1 MRTRML
7 PSETLAQAYS
17 EDLKTVYRP
26 GGVVVLGG
34 HYGALGLVR
43 SLGRRGIPAVLVRRG
58 EHIVAS
64 FSRYVNCVMNCPT
77 SDNLVEFLVRVAG
90 SAKLRGWLLLATTDE
105 TVALIARSADELSK
119 DYTLMSSSWATIE
132 QLCDKRALYKLAAR
146 LGIDCPWTVCPKNS
160 GDVRNLDCEFPVI
173 VKPAHRE
180 MSNPLTQAKAWQ
192 ANNRDELL
200 TRYERACKLMPR
212 DLIMIQEVV
221 PGGGETQFSYV
232 ALCLD
237 GRVLA
242 SAAARRTRQFPR
254 DYGRS
259 SSYVETILDPG
270 FGTAAIRL
278 LHAVNMAGLV
288 EVEFKR
294 DPVGKYRL
302 LDVNP
307 RVWTWHMLC
316 GRAGIDF
323 PYLLWLLACGQSFVT
338 PQARPGI
345 SWMHF
350 SSDFLVA
357 AQEICR
363 GRLSLNNYLR
373 SILVVR
379 ESALLAVDDPLPA
392 IVDVPTSLYRWGR
405 RRLQSL
411 SRA

>member
-1 MRTRML
+1 ML
-7 PSETLAQAYS
+7 SETLAQVCG
-17 EDLKTVYRP
+17 EPQKTACRP

-43 SLGRRGIPAVLVRRG
+43 SLGRHGIPAVLVRRG

-64 FSRYVNCVMNCPT
+64 FSRYVTCVMNCPT
-77 SDNLVEFLVRVAG
+77 SDNLVDFLVRVAG
-90 SAKLRGWLLLATTDE
+90 TNLHGWLLLPTTDE
-105 TVALIARSADELSK
+105 TVALIARSADELSR
-119 DYTLMSSSWATIE
+119 DYALMSSSWATIE
-132 QLCDKRALYKLAAR
+132 QLCDKRALYKLAGR
-146 LGIDCPWTVCPKNS
+146 LGIDRPWTVSPKNS
-160 GDVRNLDCEFPVI
+160 EEVANLDCEFPVI

-180 MSNPLTQAKAWQ
+180 MSNPLTYAKAWQ

-200 TRYERACKLMPR
+200 TRYQRACKFMPR
-212 DLIMIQEVV
+212 ELIMIQEVV
-221 PGGGETQFSYV
+221 PGGGETQFSFV
-232 ALCLD
+232 ALCFD

-259 SSYVETILDPG
+259 SSYVETIPDPG
-270 FGTAAIRL
+270 FGNAAIRL
-278 LHAVNMAGLV
+278 LKAVNMTGLV

-294 DPVGKYRL
+294 DPAGKYRL

-323 PYLLWLLACGQSFVT
+323 PYLLWLLACGESFVT

-357 AQEICR
+357 VQEICR

-373 SILVVR
+373 SVLAVR
-379 ESALLAVDDPLPA
+379 ESALLAADDPVPA
-392 IVDVPTSLYRWGR
+392 ILDVPTSLYRLGR
-405 RRLQSL
+405 RALQQL
-411 SRA
+411 SRPD